1 MQLYQLHQLRMPHWP
16 SMAFGQGS
24 QKEQLIKKIGKHKS
38 ARFLSLKQVVRSKAG
53 ATAQLILLWIVTKW
67 RPDIMMKKSSCDI
80 FSNVTKWQ
88 HCLQS
93 TDEIVEILYSCF
105 RKWASSVHEQASVY
119 PSCTHLPS
127 SQKLILSV
135 RTGNEKFVMK
145 LSGTALLASQ
155 SYSKKERTLTLR
167 SLFCE
172 MMYMKHMWH
181 LCLNLFHHVPSSS
194 SPNHVA
200 CLHIGSVQ
208 FTTFLEIFSYLFF
221 IPFCKAQM
229 YCIFNNCDYH
239 SM

>member
-88 HCLQS
+88 HWLQS

-105 RKWASSVHEQASVY
+105 TKWASSVHEQA
-119 PSCTHLPS
+119 CTHLVHTYHPPKS
-127 SQKLILSV
+127 WFYLYVQ
-135 RTGNEKFVMK
+135 VMK
-145 LSGTALLASQ
+145 SLWWNCQEQHCWLHRATR
-155 SYSKKERTLTLR
+155 KKREL
-167 SLFCE
+167 
-172 MMYMKHMWH
+172 
-181 LCLNLFHHVPSSS
+181 
-194 SPNHVA
+194 
-200 CLHIGSVQ
+200 
-208 FTTFLEIFSYLFF
+208 
-221 IPFCKAQM
+221 
-229 YCIFNNCDYH
+229 
-239 SM
+239 